1 MPPALRAERYC
12 SHTPD
17 AFARTWVRNVDAEA
31 LRYPASDVYGGV
43 AVTSAA
49 KAADNLGCRLYFVSA
64 GMSLVRETKRIPG
77 YDLTVSH
84 GSASAPTPLRSGRA
98 SAGDWWLAL
107 NKAYGADNP
116 FLRATRA
123 NDGLVL
129 IALPRIYLG
138 MVEPSLLA
146 LPASHRRRLR
156 LLTTNASWLS
166 ADLQSQAIAYDA
178 RLDHLA
184 DGPKGTQSSAAQRA
198 LLHFS
203 SMLAGRP
210 STVRIETQRRWV
222 NDALKTATVSARPL
236 RIAQSDAHVAK
247 WIRRQDPQRQLAQ
260 TALLRAFRASGYACE
275 QGRFRRIAESIEA
288 RPQ

>member
-1 MPPALRAERYC
+1 MIIVSSCSSTKRVPVPPALRAERYC

-116 FLRATRA
+116 FLRSRHW
-123 NDGLVL
+123 
-129 IALPRIYLG
+129 R
-138 MVEPSLLA
+138 
-146 LPASHRRRLR
+146 
-156 LLTTNASWLS
+156 
-166 ADLQSQAIAYDA
+166 
-178 RLDHLA
+178 
-184 DGPKGTQSSAAQRA
+184 
-198 LLHFS
+198 
-203 SMLAGRP
+203 
-210 STVRIETQRRWV
+210 
-222 NDALKTATVSARPL
+222 
-236 RIAQSDAHVAK
+236 
-247 WIRRQDPQRQLAQ
+247 
-260 TALLRAFRASGYACE
+260 C
-275 QGRFRRIAESIEA
+275 RRIVIFSFLLDKSSLSVIIL
-288 RPQ
+288 